1 MRRAPVQGTD
11 RAKGGFGITASYPV
25 PAGRCRDEKCQ
36 EQLLSPPKQ
45 LVLSVAC
52 AVPFASRHAAGKS
65 ARPHQSL
72 GSYRTPQLIRE
83 VFMHIHELT
92 VNECREVLKNT
103 NIRTPLCNVSD
114 PLLSGHGRARRRTKH
129 HERND
134 GPDVERFIPNSLQI
148 VSKRHSDLA
157 TGPSGGAESGRPG

>member
-1 MRRAPVQGTD
+1 MWRAPVQGTD

-25 PAGRCRDEKCQ
+25 PAGRCRDEECQ

-72 GSYRTPQLIRE
+72 GSYRTPQLSRE

-103 NIRTPLCNVSD
+103 NIGRLACARDNQPYVVPVHFYLDSIASPPLDRRS
-114 PLLSGHGRARRRTKH
+114 HGRGKTRRCVSRPMRLWT
-129 HERND
+129 D
-134 GPDVERFIPNSLQI
+134 FIG
-148 VSKRHSDLA
+148 KRLSCLA
-157 TGPSGGAESGRPG
+157 A